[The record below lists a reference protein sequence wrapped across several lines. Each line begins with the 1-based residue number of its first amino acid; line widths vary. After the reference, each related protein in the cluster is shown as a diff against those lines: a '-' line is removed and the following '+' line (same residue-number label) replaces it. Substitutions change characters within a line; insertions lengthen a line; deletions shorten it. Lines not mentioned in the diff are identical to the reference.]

1 MLTKMITCKD
11 KQFKIYLKNEAI
23 QARLKELGQAIN
35 EQYQDKKPLFL
46 SVLNG
51 VFRVVGD
58 LFNYVEVEC
67 GVSFVK
73 LQSYAGTSSTGEVNT
88 LIGLEVDL
96 TGRHVILVEDIVDT
110 GKTLHEFLPQLQA
123 LNPASIAIFTL
134 LIKPEALQ
142 YEIPLDYVGFEV
154 PNHFLV
160 GYGLDY
166 DGWGRQHNDIYQLA
180 E

>member
-1 MLTKMITCKD
+1 MITCKD
-11 KQFKIYLKNEAI
+11 KQFKVFLRNETI
-23 QARLKELGQAIN
+23 QARLQELALAIN
-35 EQYQDKKPLFL
+35 ERYAGKEPVFL

-58 LFNYVEVEC
+58 LFRYVEVDC
-67 GVSFVK
+67 AVSFVK
-73 LQSYAGTSSTGEVNT
+73 LKSYEGTSSTGEVST
-88 LIGLEVDL
+88 LLGLDMDL
-96 TGRHVILVEDIVDT
+96 TDRHVLLVEDIVDT
-110 GKTLHEFLPQLQA
+110 GKTLHEFLPQLEA

-134 LIKPEALQ
+134 LTKPEAIQ
-142 YEIPLDYVGFEV
+142 YDIPLDYIGFEV

-166 DGWGRQHNDIYQLA
+166 DGLGRQYNDIYQLA

>member
-1 MLTKMITCKD
+1 MLNNMITCKD

-35 EQYQDKKPLFL
+35 VQYQDKNPLFL

-73 LQSYAGTSSTGEVNT
+73 LQSYAGTNSTGEVNT
-88 LIGLEVDL
+88 MIGLEVDL

-110 GKTLHEFLPQLQA
+110 GNTLHEFLPQLQA

-142 YEIPLDYVGFEV
+142 HELPLDYVGFEV

>member
-1 MLTKMITCKD
+1 MITCRD
-11 KQFKIYLKNEAI
+11 KQFKVFLRNETI
-23 QARLKELGQAIN
+23 QARLQELAIDIN
-35 EQYQDKKPLFL
+35 ERYADKEPVFL

-58 LFNYVEVEC
+58 LFRYVEVDC
-67 GVSFVK
+67 AVSFVK
-73 LQSYAGTSSTGEVNT
+73 LKSYAGTESTGEVST
-88 LIGLEVDL
+88 LLGLDMDL
-96 TGRHVILVEDIVDT
+96 EGRHVLLVEDIVDT

-123 LNPASIAIFTL
+123 LNPASVAVFTL
-134 LIKPEALQ
+134 LSKPAAIQ
-142 YEIPLDYVGFEV
+142 YDIPLDYVGFEV

-166 DGWGRQHNDIYQLA
+166 DGLGRQYNDIYQLA

>member
-1 MLTKMITCKD
+1 MFTNMITCKD
-11 KQFKIYLKNEAI
+11 KQFKIYLENATI
-23 QARLKELGQAIN
+23 QARLQELGQAIN
-35 EQYQDKKPLFL
+35 EHYQDKEPLFL

-73 LQSYAGTSSTGEVNT
+73 LQSYAGTSSTGKVNT
-88 LIGLEVDL
+88 LIGLDMDL

-110 GKTLHEFLPQLQA
+110 GKTLHEFLPQLQTF
-123 LNPASIAIFTL
+123 NPASIAVFSL
-134 LIKPEALQ
+134 LVKPEALQ

>member
-1 MLTKMITCKD
+1 MITCKD
-11 KQFKIYLKNEAI
+11 KPFKVFLRNETI
-23 QARLKELGQAIN
+23 QARLQELALEIN
-35 EQYQDKKPLFL
+35 ERYAGKEPVFL

-58 LFNYVEVEC
+58 LFRYVEVDC
-67 GVSFVK
+67 TVSFVK
-73 LQSYAGTSSTGEVNT
+73 LKSYEGTSSTGKVNT
-88 LIGLEVDL
+88 LIGLDTDL
-96 TGRHVILVEDIVDT
+96 TDRHILLVEDIVDT
-110 GKTLHEFLPQLQA
+110 GKTLHEFLPQLEA

-134 LIKPEALQ
+134 LTKPEAIQ

-166 DGWGRQHNDIYQLA
+166 DGLGRQYNDIYQLA

>member
-1 MLTKMITCKD
+1 MITCKD
-11 KQFKIYLKNEAI
+11 KQFELFLSNDEI
-23 QARLKELGQAIN
+23 QERLKALASDIN
-35 EQYQDKKPLFL
+35 ARYADKTPVFL

-58 LFNYVEVEC
+58 LFRYVEVDC
-67 GVSFVK
+67 AVSFVK
-73 LQSYAGTSSTGEVNT
+73 LQSYSGTESTGNVNT
-88 LIGLEVDL
+88 LLGLDMDL
-96 TGRHVILVEDIVDT
+96 EGRHVVLVEDIVDT
-110 GKTLHEFLPQLQA
+110 GKTLHEFLPQLKA
-123 LNPASIAIFTL
+123 LHPASIAVFTL
-134 LIKPEALQ
+134 LTKPEALQ
-142 YEIPLDYVGFEV
+142 YEVPLDYVGFEV

>member
-1 MLTKMITCKD
+1 MITCKD
-11 KQFKIYLKNEAI
+11 KQFKVFLRNETI
-23 QARLKELGQAIN
+23 QARLQELALDIN
-35 EQYQDKKPLFL
+35 ERYADKEPVFL

-58 LFNYVEVEC
+58 LFRYVEVDC
-67 GVSFVK
+67 TVSFVK
-73 LQSYAGTSSTGEVNT
+73 LQSYEGTSSTGKVNT
-88 LIGLEVDL
+88 LIGLDTDL
-96 TGRHVILVEDIVDT
+96 TDRHILLVEDIVDT
-110 GKTLHEFLPQLQA
+110 GKTLHEFLPQLEA

-134 LIKPEALQ
+134 LTKPEAIQ

-166 DGWGRQHNDIYQLA
+166 DGLGRQYNDIYQLA

>member
-1 MLTKMITCKD
+1 MITCND
-11 KQFKIYLKNEAI
+11 KQFELYLRNEDI
-23 QARLKELGQAIN
+23 QARLRVLAQEVN
-35 EQYQDKKPLFL
+35 ERYEGKNPVFL

-58 LFNYVEVEC
+58 LFRYVEVDC
-67 GVSFVK
+67 AVSFVK
-73 LQSYAGTSSTGEVNT
+73 LKSYSGTSSTGEVST
-88 LIGLEVDL
+88 LLGLDMDL
-96 TGRHVILVEDIVDT
+96 EGRHVLLVEDIVDT

-123 LNPASIAIFTL
+123 LKPASVAVFTL
-134 LIKPEALQ
+134 LTKPDALR
-142 YEIPLDYVGFEV
+142 YDVPLDYVGFEV
-154 PNHFLV
+154 PNYFLV